1 MEKRKEAEESLRVT
15 PEKITTSGGSVTSAH
30 GSHMGTSRVAKCSQR
45 ILDILQDAVFAPAM
59 KIQILNEEEA
69 S

>member
-1 MEKRKEAEESLRVT
+1 MEKRKAEESLWVT

-30 GSHMGTSRVAKCSQR
+30 GSHMETSSER
-45 ILDILQDAVFAPAM
+45 ILDVLQDAVFATDIV
-59 KIQILNEEEA
+59 IQILNEEEA